1 MKTYK
6 VPVTFTFKG
15 VFEIKADNI
24 PDAREQI
31 EKHVGL
37 VLGGDIHHTLDDEDI
52 EWEFGVHPD
61 KKIGVI
67 KLEK

>member
-15 VFEIKADNI
+15 EFEIRAENI
-24 PDAREQI
+24 AEAREDI

-37 VLGGDIHHTLDDEDI
+37 CLGGDIHHTLMDEDI
-52 EWEFGVHPD
+52 NWEFGVHPD
-61 KKIGVI
+61 KKIGKI
-67 KLEK
+67 TRT